1 MNIKIIMHALENGQK
16 ILIEADKNNTAIKNH
31 EAATF
36 FKRIDGYRTSSYTL
50 GTLLRPDLNY
60 KKIARHFLKMNA
72 QGFII
77 SII

>member
-50 GTLLRPDLNY
+50 GTL
-60 KKIARHFLKMNA
+60 
-72 QGFII
+72 
-77 SII
+77 